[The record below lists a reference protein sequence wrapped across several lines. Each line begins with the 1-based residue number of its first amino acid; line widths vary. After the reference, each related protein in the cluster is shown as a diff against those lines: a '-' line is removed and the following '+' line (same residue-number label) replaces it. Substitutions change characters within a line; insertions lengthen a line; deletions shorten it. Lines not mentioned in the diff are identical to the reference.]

1 MAWTSFAH
9 LPTSE
14 DEYWYILSHLKNN
27 MSIKEVDK
35 LIATYKGKETV
46 SYHYRSSLMKIGL
59 FAVINKRVILNYD
72 ANKLYTHKGLLSG
85 ILSRSVA
92 ENKDFEIEEVAKAIN
107 LANSYDLKKIVY
119 LLIHKNPKLSYTYTY
134 TYNSLIRGIRTIVFL
149 LEYIDTKSVNQR
161 KIYQEAKYLQDSYM
175 NVAKGFGVKV
185 SLELVEN
192 ELKKYENNSLSIV
205 KLLDKILDDYEN
217 RFKVELL
224 MLPRW
229 ATNSRVYKIGQDM
242 YTHIRLKRDLINR
255 S

>member
-1 MAWTSFAH
+1 MAWTSLAH
-9 LPTSE
+9 LPTSK
-14 DEYWYILSHLKNN
+14 DEYWYILSHFKNH

-72 ANKLYTHKGLLSG
+72 ASTLYTHKGLLRS

-92 ENKDFEIEEVAKAIN
+92 KNKSFEIEEVAKAIN

-119 LLIHKNPKLSYTYTY
+119 LVINKNPKLSYTY
-134 TYNSLIRGIRTIVFL
+134 TYNSLIRGIRPIVFL
-149 LEYIDTKSVNQR
+149 LEYIDKKSANQMET
-161 KIYQEAKYLQDSYM
+161 YQEAKYLQDSYI
-175 NVAKGFGVKV
+175 NVAKWFGVKV

-205 KLLDKILDDYEN
+205 KLLDKILDDYDT
-217 RFKVELL
+217 RFKIELL
-224 MLPRW
+224 MLPKW

-242 YTHIRLKRDLINR
+242 YTHIRLKKDLINR